1 MHGWSGALFVATGLS
16 ALFAFGL
23 VQTTFAPQA
32 QALFFVFSVVLVLVT
47 VGNWVGHEHG
57 HAAASIGKKIGLVA
71 ILGGLIA
78 VIYAWVDNDWT
89 AEKAGRE
96 VDRATVGL
104 YRQAAATVADLRAPQ
119 QPAEEEETQVQ

>member
-16 ALFAFGL
+16 ALFAFGI
-23 VQTTFAPQA
+23 VQSTFAPQA

-57 HAAASIGKKIGLVA
+57 HAASSIGKKLAIVA
-71 ILGGLIA
+71 VAGGLIA
-78 VIYAWVDNDWT
+78 VIYAWVDNGWT

-96 VDRATVGL
+96 IDRAFAGVG
-104 YRQAAATVADLRAPQ
+104 RQAMATVADLRGQ
-119 QPAEEEETQVQ
+119 QPAEEEEAQ